1 MKFFREFLLN
11 IIYVLAIK
19 ENEKPDELNETL
31 LSIAIAL
38 NRSDIARDKVFMEGV
53 KWDVSKISF
62 KNFG

>member
-53 KWDVSKISF
+53 KWDVSKI
-62 KNFG
+62 